1 MENNN
6 FNINCSFCKKSK
18 NQVKKMII
26 GEKSYICNECITI
39 FHKINS
45 SNNKN
50 KEKYIPNIKKY
61 TPKKIKEKLDKY
73 IIGQNKTKKILSTS
87 IYNHYKIISE
97 MKNYSKKYFSYKSNI
112 LIIGPTGTGKTLLAK
127 TISHIINV
135 PIVITDA
142 TTLTEAGYV
151 GEDVENILYRLLQKC
166 NFNIDKAQ
174 HGIIFIDEIDKIA
187 KKSINLSITRDVSGE
202 GVQQSLL
209 KIIEGTISSIPEY
222 GGRKHPQ
229 QKNIQIDTTNIL
241 FICSGTFTGINKII
255 DKRLNNYK
263 IGFNSKFKKKK
274 KKKIQ
279 TQDLINFG
287 LIPEFIGRFSIITQL
302 NKLNPK
308 KLLKILIKPKNSII
322 KYYQNIFQL
331 YKINLIFTKKSLKQ
345 IIKKTIKK
353 KTGARGLK
361 NIVEDILIDLMY
373 NIPSIQSIKKI
384 IINKDVVNKKN
395 KPNIIYK
402 KILNKR

>member
-1 MENNN
+1 MKNDN
-6 FNINCSFCKKSK
+6 FNIICSFCKKSK
-18 NQVKKMII
+18 YQVKNMII

-45 SNNKN
+45 SNNTN
-50 KEKYIPNIKKY
+50 TEKYILNIEKY
-61 TPKKIKEKLDKY
+61 TPQKIKKKIDKY

-87 IYNHYKIISE
+87 IYNHYKIISKI
-97 MKNYSKKYFSYKSNI
+97 KNYSKKYFSYKSNI

-127 TISHIINV
+127 TISRIMNV

-187 KKSINLSITRDVSGE
+187 KKSTNLSITRDVSGE

-255 DKRLNNYK
+255 DKRLNNCN
-263 IGFNSKFKKKK
+263 IGFNSNFKKKK
-274 KKKIQ
+274 KYIIE

-302 NKLNPK
+302 NKLNQK
-308 KLLKILIKPKNSII
+308 KIQKILIKPKNSII
-322 KYYQNIFQL
+322 KYYKKIFKL
-331 YKINLIFTKKSLKQ
+331 YKINLIFTKNSLKQ
-345 IIKKTIKK
+345 IAKKTIKK

-373 NIPSIQSIKKI
+373 NIPSIQDIKKI
-384 IINKDVVNKKN
+384 IINKNVVNKKIQ
-395 KPNIIYK
+395 PNIIYK
-402 KILNKR
+402 KTLNKR